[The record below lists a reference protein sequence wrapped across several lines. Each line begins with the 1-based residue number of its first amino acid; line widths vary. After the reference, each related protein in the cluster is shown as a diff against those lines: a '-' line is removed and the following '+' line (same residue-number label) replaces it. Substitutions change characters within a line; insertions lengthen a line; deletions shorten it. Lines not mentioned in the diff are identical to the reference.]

1 MAPEPSELSSDEVI
15 EQLRRVDLFQGMA
28 DDELRAV
35 SEVVNGVTVQDGNVL
50 FEEGEPGDCFYVVSD
65 GAVQITKSVEG
76 GGEEKL
82 AVRRTGDAFGEM
94 AILTSSLRTASVIA
108 LEDCVFRIVT
118 ADILEREMLG
128 MKPWLAAITRAL
140 ARNLLDREKDRNG

>member
-1 MAPEPSELSSDEVI
+1 MAFLP
-15 EQLRRVDLFQGMA
+15 
-28 DDELRAV
+28 DDRYQTVAELRADLKAFLRGGTEFPRR
-35 SEVVNGVTVQDGNVL
+35 EVKA
-50 FEEGEPGDCFYVVSD
+50 GEHVVRQGEHGDEVYVVESGRVRVYQEID
-65 GAVQITKSVEG
+65 GRTID
-76 GGEEKL
+76 
-82 AVRRTGDAFGEM
+82 RRELGPGDAFGEM